1 MTLATA
7 ALIFNE
13 LMAANVGEVMSP
25 AINFDSWVEIY
36 NPSDEAVD
44 LGGMYL
50 SNDAE
55 NLTLW
60 KLPSSI
66 GSIPAKGFKVVW
78 LGSDEIRTDQA
89 PFKLDCDGDTI
100 FLSDATG
107 QLVASEIYPEA
118 ISHTAWARMTD
129 GSGEWG
135 WTADATPGA
144 TNETAVFATKRL
156 DAPVVDMGSCLFK
169 SSVKVN
175 VTIPEGATLM
185 YTTDG
190 SLPTAP
196 KPATDTQNPW
206 TDYIVNGDCEG
217 DDASCL
223 ISRDAG
229 GNGDA
234 QRIVDGVG
242 LDNSRGIRIHASASA
257 SQDWDAQFFVY
268 TPDHIWRSGEKYR
281 FHMWV
286 RADKAARIAAQTHTT
301 PHNYIHHTILD
312 GNYNIT
318 TEWQEITYEGTITD
332 EQVGKQGGGG
342 WWWGGNEEETVQDM
356 QTIAFNLN
364 IDRQDNEFY
373 FDDVSWELYTG
384 EGSVTE
390 ETSKESKDGKFNFSN
405 TTSLTVRLFKDGYL
419 PSVPVTRSYIKT
431 SNQYTLPVI
440 SIVGDKKYFTDPK
453 IGLDCDGDG
462 TNGKTGNGQDFP
474 RNYNQ
479 PWDRPV
485 NFSLL
490 TPEGEMLFNQDV
502 NISVSGGWTRSQ
514 RYRSFKLKSNKVFD
528 GMNHLDFSFFPQKPY
543 IRSKT
548 LLVRNG
554 GNDVWTNGAR
564 FMDPALET
572 IIQRSGID
580 LDVQSYV
587 PIIEYVNGE
596 LRGVLNLREPNND
609 KFAYANWGYDD
620 DELDAFEN
628 DEIKNGTAEA
638 LHRIIELGELV
649 GSDSEESEEA
659 YKELKT
665 LLDIDEF
672 TNYMA
677 VTMFLDN
684 DDWPNNNIK
693 AYRSQHDGRYRFVS
707 FDLDYAFALRGFN
720 TMNDDPFAYFLQFKD
735 ADTVGG
741 EANRNRDIVRL
752 LLNLL
757 VHDEYRRKFIDTF
770 CIVAG
775 SIFEPTRAGKI
786 VDELL
791 NNVKPMCQLMRQQG
805 IYDGHDPD
813 RAATTIKNKLDGRSE
828 KLTGYMKKFEPMN
841 LSTSVRKSVSL
852 NTDTEGAT
860 ILINGIAVPAGNAT
874 TANGQWS
881 MFNGHLFTPVT
892 VEAKAPYGYTF
903 VGWKKGED
911 IISTQPEI
919 SLPSGSNLNLTAV
932 FSEMGDEQWSML
944 DAQPTP
950 VRINEVSAANDIY
963 VSEYYK
969 RSDWVE
975 LYNTTD
981 EPIDV
986 AGMYL
991 SDNPDKPKKYEI
1003 EAPIFTPEELAPDAI
1018 TAEMAHDQW
1027 AMTHGRQQ
1035 GTVIPPH
1042 GYLIVWCDQRE
1053 PLTQLHASFK
1063 LAAEGDELLLTAADE
1078 SWTDRLVYG
1087 PMKGNETAGRYP
1099 DGADEVITMN
1109 IPTIAKTNVSSSYTK
1124 PSVIRLKGDVNRDGA
1139 VDVADVSAVISF
1151 MAGSTD
1157 VLFDYADVNEDGAV
1171 DVADISA
1178 IITIMAE
1185 K

>member
-36 NPSDEAVD
+36 NPGDKAVD

-60 KLPSSI
+60 QLPSSL

-78 LGSDEIRTDQA
+78 LGSDEIRSDQA
-89 PFKLDCDGDTI
+89 PFKLSCDGDTI
-100 FLSDATG
+100 FLSDASG
-107 QLVASEIYPEA
+107 QLVASEVYPEA
-118 ISHTAWARMTD
+118 KSRTAWARTID
-129 GSGEWG
+129 GTGEWG

-144 TNETAVFATKRL
+144 SNETAVFATKRL
-156 DAPVVDMGSCLFK
+156 DAPVVDTGSCLFK
-169 SSVKVN
+169 STVQVN
-175 VTIPEGATLM
+175 VNIPEGATLM

-190 SLPTAP
+190 SVPTAP
-196 KPATDTQNPW
+196 ITPEVGGSPW
-206 TDYIVNGDCEG
+206 TDFIVNGDCEG

-242 LDNSRGIRIHASASA
+242 IDGSRGIRIHAAANA

-268 TPDHIWRSGEKYR
+268 TPGHIWRSGEKYR

-312 GNYNIT
+312 GNYNVT

-332 EQVGKQGGGG
+332 EQVGKQVN
-342 WWWGGNEEETVQDM
+342 WWGGGEETVQDM

-373 FDDVSWELYTG
+373 FDNVSWELFTA
-384 EGSVTE
+384 EGMSVGQDQQ
-390 ETSKESKDGKFNFSN
+390 SSDGKFTFSN
-405 TTSLTVRLFKDGYL
+405 TTNLTVRLFKEGYL
-419 PSVPVTRSYIKT
+419 PSPPVTRSYIKT
-431 SNQYTLPVI
+431 SNEYTLPVI

-453 IGLDCDGDG
+453 IGIDCDGDG
-462 TNGKTGNGQDFP
+462 TNGKTGNGQSQP

-554 GNDVWTNGAR
+554 GNDVWTHSAR

-587 PIIEYVNGE
+587 PVIEYVNGE

-628 DEIKNGTAEA
+628 FQMKHGTDEVIN
-638 LHRIIELGELV
+638 RIFELGERIN
-649 GSDSEESEEA
+649 EEGVYEE
-659 YKELKT
+659 LTT
-665 LLDIDEF
+665 LLDIDEY

-677 VTMFLDN
+677 VTMFLN
-684 DDWPNNNIK
+684 NEDWPDNNIK

-707 FDLDYAFALRGFN
+707 FDLDYAFGLQN
-720 TMNDDPFAYFLQFKD
+720 NDTDDNPFDHLSNFKD
-735 ADTVGG
+735 MEFVSFFYNMLGNDTF
-741 EANRNRDIVRL
+741 
-752 LLNLL
+752 
-757 VHDEYRRKFIDTF
+757 RRKFIDTF

-791 NNVKPMCQLMRQQG
+791 ATVKPMTQLMRQQG

-813 RAATTIKNKLDGRSE
+813 RSAQTIKNKLNGRSE
-828 KLTGYMKKFEPMN
+828 KMTGYMKKVEEMKLN
-841 LSTSVRKSVSL
+841 VGVRKNITL
-852 NTDTEGAT
+852 TANAEGAT
-860 ILINGIAVPAGNAT
+860 ILINGIAVPTGNAT
-874 TANGQWS
+874 VANDQWTLFS
-881 MFNGHLFTPVT
+881 GHLFTPVK
-892 VEAKAPYGYTF
+892 VEAKAPHGYTF
-903 VGWKKGED
+903 VGWKKGDD
-911 IISTQPEI
+911 IIDTQPEI
-919 SLPSGSNLNLTAV
+919 NVPTGSRMTLTAV
-932 FSEMGDEQWSML
+932 FSEIPDSSL
-944 DAQPTP
+944 LTP
-950 VRINEVSAANDIY
+950 VRINEVNAANDIY
-963 VSEYYK
+963 VSEYFK

-991 SDNPDKPKKYEI
+991 SDNPDKPKKYQI

-1018 TAEMAHDQW
+1018 TAEMAGDQW

-1078 SWTDRLVYG
+1078 SWTDRLTYG

-1099 DGADEVITMN
+1099 DGADEVFTMN
-1109 IPTIAKTNVSSSYTK
+1109 VPTIAKTNITSSYVK
-1124 PSVIRLKGDVNRDGA
+1124 PSVTMLKGDVNRDGA

-1157 VLFDYADVNEDGAV
+1157 VLFEYADVNEDGAV